1 MMEQQL
7 REILNSLY
15 EAEALLEMAIR
26 RPGANRGSIIALARE
41 KCFQAADKAFSIKLE
56 VSASSEDLAEQIHI
70 ATPST
75 EDVAKTEVKD
85 SATPEDKDESEL
97 LFEEK
102 IAPVLPAAIEQSSHV
117 NESPGHDAEKDEA
130 VMAEASLQEEM
141 AEELTAEAYAE
152 EENADGEGNKAPSAD
167 HPAMP
172 EPEEVIEEPDYG
184 ESDSEEEQEEERR
197 SMRIIDRRPIASF
210 FSINDK
216 FRFRRE
222 LFSNSNP
229 EWLNALALLETMAD
243 LKEAEDYLFD
253 DLQWDPESQDVQAF
267 VQVLTRYY
275 NS

>member
-1 MMEQQL
+1 MEQQL

-26 RPGANRGSIIALARE
+26 RPGANRESIIALARE
-41 KCFQAADKAFSIKLE
+41 KCFQAADKAFSLKLE
-56 VSASSEDLAEQIHI
+56 ESAVSENPSEQGRTENSANADASEK
-70 ATPST
+70 
-75 EDVAKTEVKD
+75 VADDAVNSPDE
-85 SATPEDKDESEL
+85 KDESEL

-102 IAPVLPAAIEQSSHV
+102 IVPALSVAA
-117 NESPGHDAEKDEA
+117 ESASPLQESQAHEPERKESL
-130 VMAEASLQEEM
+130 MAEASDREEES
-141 AEELTAEAYAE
+141 EELTAEAYTEEDNAVCAE
-152 EENADGEGNKAPSAD
+152 DTVSAFEEIPVIA
-167 HPAMP
+167 
-172 EPEEVIEEPDYG
+172 EPEEVLDEPDYG
-184 ESDSEEEQEEERR
+184 DSEDELEEERR
-197 SMRIIDRRPIASF
+197 SMRMIDRKPIASF

-267 VQVLTRYY
+267 IQVLTRYY